1 MCSDYNK
8 IDFGIIIQR
17 YLENFQYLEDKPCF
31 LK

>member
-8 IDFGIIIQR
+8 IDLGIIMQR

-31 LK
+31 